1 MNQPFTSLLALLGEY
16 GLLVV
21 LCLLYVAVARFR
33 IVLKQGRTIASRLGM
48 STEFKLFRFCF
59 MFLLILLVID
69 NYMEYPEIIALL
81 ILVAKLAQQQ
91 MKTALVN

>member
-1 MNQPFTSLLALLGEY
+1 
-16 GLLVV
+16 
-21 LCLLYVAVARFR
+21 
-33 IVLKQGRTIASRLGM
+33 
-48 STEFKLFRFCF
+48 